1 MLNIYNNR
9 RNNLPRMNKVKLLT
23 DWLYSVATV
32 AWICII
38 IAIDEGDEAVIILG
52 LSYLVGSPIVY
63 WLIWKICN
71 IVSSFVQSKI
81 LTKHILTEVIRE
93 VEVVREVEV
102 IKNVPS
108 HDGIV
113 IKNIHVQDGVY
124 KED

>member
-9 RNNLPRMNKVKLLT
+9 RTNLPRMNKVKLLT

-52 LSYLVGSPIVY
+52 LFYLVGSPIVY

-102 IKNVPS
+102 IKKVPS